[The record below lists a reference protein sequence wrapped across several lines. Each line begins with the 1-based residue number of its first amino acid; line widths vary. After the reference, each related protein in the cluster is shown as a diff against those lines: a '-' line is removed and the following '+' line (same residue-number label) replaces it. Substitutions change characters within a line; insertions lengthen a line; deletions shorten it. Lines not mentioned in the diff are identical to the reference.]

1 MGEWGVS
8 YWVVTLLSSLVPSES
23 WHVQNAWL
31 TKISTIFNN
40 KFNNLI
46 K

>member
-1 MGEWGVS
+1 MRDIGVWGVS
-8 YWVVTLLSSLVPSES
+8 YGVATLLSSMAPPES

-40 KFNNLI
+40 KH
-46 K
+46 